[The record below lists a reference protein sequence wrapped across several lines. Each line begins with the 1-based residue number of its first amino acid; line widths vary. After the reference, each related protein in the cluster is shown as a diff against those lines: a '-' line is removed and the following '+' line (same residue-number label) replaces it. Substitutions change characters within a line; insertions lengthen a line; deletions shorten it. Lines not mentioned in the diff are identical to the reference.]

1 MNFTPNK
8 YAFTK
13 SDYFIKL
20 LNEIN
25 ETNEPLDKDLYIK
38 ILTQYELF
46 DSMYIKI
53 AEIYKIKNKLDLR
66 YVRDKLIKL
75 NKSNPNFTVIP
86 IKFETNPIKDN
97 AIHTC
102 LLNKLIC
109 GAGKYEIQAYFF
121 NKTCVSLGWF
131 C

>member
-13 SDYFIKL
+13 LDYFIKL
-20 LNEIN
+20 LNEINEIN

-53 AEIYKIKNKLDLR
+53 KEIYKIKNKLDLR
-66 YVRDKLIKL
+66 YVRNKLIKL

-86 IKFETNPIKDN
+86 IKFETN
-97 AIHTC
+97 AIHMC

-109 GAGKYEIQAYFF
+109 GAGKYEIQAYLF
-121 NKTCVSLGWF
+121 NKTCISLGWF